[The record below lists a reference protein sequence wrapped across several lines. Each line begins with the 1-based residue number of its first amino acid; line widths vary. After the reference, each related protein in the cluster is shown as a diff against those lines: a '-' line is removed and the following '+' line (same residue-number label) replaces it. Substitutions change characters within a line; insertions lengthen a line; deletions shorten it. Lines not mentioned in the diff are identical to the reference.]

1 MWGRTALN
9 QWTLCQRV
17 PPGPSGR
24 RLLFTM
30 SVNPVLKGTARP
42 FRGTISLTFIQKK
55 GAEGSPVCHIWH
67 AKLCSAASISLCHPP
82 SMECQMEVQTICNP
96 VMYDTVILVMW
107 CKSCILSCMEWEAS
121 EGLVVLVLHDYSNRV
136 QYSFW
141 HPYSEQVEV
150 FLSIC
155 QADHTAAGSDC
166 NFGQDLRL
174 EKGLCSIFSQLSS
187 CPTYV
192 GKMVV
197 AASVM
202 VLQVHV
208 AVKDGTQTIQ
218 QRVQTAILDRT

>member
-1 MWGRTALN
+1 
-9 QWTLCQRV
+9 
-17 PPGPSGR
+17 
-24 RLLFTM
+24 
-30 SVNPVLKGTARP
+30 
-42 FRGTISLTFIQKK
+42 
-55 GAEGSPVCHIWH
+55 
-67 AKLCSAASISLCHPP
+67 
-82 SMECQMEVQTICNP
+82 MEVQTICNP

-187 CPTYV
+187 CPAYV

-208 AVKDGTQTIQ
+208 AVKDGTHVLAELAASTVVSHTQTSCRCLQ
-218 QRVQTAILDRT
+218 WPWQLCPWSQSPWTLFLSHSILSYLPPSSSWSLW